1 MVSAP
6 RPRAWLPAALCLAL
20 LPTGGSALAYRPFDS
35 TDAAVAKPLELE
47 IEMGPLDYLL
57 VGQTSFFIIPNLVVN
72 LGFAPGWEAVIQGQ
86 QIVQLGATGGP
97 SRYSIAN
104 TQLLV
109 KGVLRDGCLQEAP
122 GPSIAL
128 ETGLLLPTVNSDQSW
143 GGILTVIL
151 SQRAGPIT
159 LSFDGTVL
167 VTHAGNVGWEG
178 GIIIEGPSSW
188 TIRPVAELLAAHEA
202 SIGTELSVLAGA
214 IWQFGE
220 DFSLDAAIRGGRLG
234 GSGLF
239 EFRAGFTWT
248 IPL

>member
-1 MVSAP
+1 MVSGQ
-6 RPRAWLPAALCLAL
+6 RLRAWLPTALCLAVL
-20 LPTGGSALAYRPFDS
+20 GPSGTALAYRPFDS

-47 IEMGPLDYLL
+47 IEMGPLDYLV
-57 VGQTSFFIIPNLVVN
+57 VGQTSFFIVPNLVVN
-72 LGFAPGWEAVIQGQ
+72 LGFAPGWEAVVQGQ
-86 QIVQLGATGGP
+86 QIVQLGPTGGQ

-109 KGVLRDGCLQEAP
+109 KGVLRDGCLQDSP
-122 GPSIAL
+122 GPSVAL
-128 ETGLLLPTVNSDQSW
+128 ETGLLLPTLNSDQGL

-151 SQRAGPIT
+151 SQRVGPAT
-159 LSFDGTVL
+159 FSFDGTVL
-167 VTHAGNVGWEG
+167 VTHTGNVGWEG
-178 GIIIEGPSSW
+178 GLIIEGPSSW
-188 TIRPVAELLAAHEA
+188 AIRPVAELLAAHEA
-202 SIGTELSVLAGA
+202 SVGTELSLLLGA

-234 GSGLF
+234 GSAVG

>member
-1 MVSAP
+1 V
-6 RPRAWLPAALCLAL
+6 
-20 LPTGGSALAYRPFDS
+20 AYRPFDS

-47 IEMGPLDYLL
+47 IELGPLDYLV

-72 LGFAPGWEAVIQGQ
+72 LGFAPGWEAVLQGQ
-86 QIVQLGATGGP
+86 QLVRLGPTGGT
-97 SRYSIAN
+97 SRYSIEN

-109 KGVLRDGCLQEAP
+109 KGVLRDGCLQDKP
-122 GPSIAL
+122 GPSIAV
-128 ETGLLLPTVNSDQSW
+128 ETGLLLPTVNADQEL

-151 SQRAGPIT
+151 SQRFDPVT
-159 LSFDGTVL
+159 LSFDATVL
-167 VTHAGNVGWEG
+167 VTHSGNVGWEG
-178 GIIIEGPSSW
+178 GIIVEGPFSW
-188 TIRPVAELLAAHEA
+188 AIRPVAELLAAHEA
-202 SIGTELSVLAGA
+202 SIGTELSLLVGA

-234 GSGLF
+234 GSAVA